1 MNEMNSM
8 ERKDEEP
15 VTKKAKTVA
24 ATANTGHNTAGD
36 NSANKPKQQSSL
48 MSFFS
53 TSSSNTKKK
62 LEPPTKDKNKSE
74 TTESTVLTK
83 NIETSTTA
91 TTTQQPNTAAQSP
104 APRSGKEN
112 PAMAIVPKA
121 VPSSAMYESLHDKF
135 VLVRKPRK
143 RSHEKEETLRTS
155 VAAFDLGKRSY
166 LYPSLQY
173 IESNS

>member
-53 TSSSNTKKK
+53 ASSSNTKKK
-62 LEPPTKDKNKSE
+62 LEPPTKDKNKNK
-74 TTESTVLTK
+74 TTESTILTK
-83 NIETSTTA
+83 NTETSTTA
-91 TTTQQPNTAAQSP
+91 TSTQQPNAAAQSP

-112 PAMAIVPKA
+112 PAVAIVPKA
-121 VPSSAMYESLHDKF
+121 VSSSAMYESLHDKF